1 MRGPQNITELLERIA
16 AQAQRLPT
24 EQAQAVA
31 ACLEHALRGAQ
42 EDEWY
47 DIITHAFEEALKMYG
62 MDKSVKDE
70 SFKFEVF
77 EMEPEEE

>member
-1 MRGPQNITELLERIA
+1 MEENRRI
-16 AQAQRLPT
+16 RI
-24 EQAQAVA
+24 EVDE
-31 ACLEHALRGAQ
+31 EHFFTYTYSTD
-42 EDEWY
+42 DEWY